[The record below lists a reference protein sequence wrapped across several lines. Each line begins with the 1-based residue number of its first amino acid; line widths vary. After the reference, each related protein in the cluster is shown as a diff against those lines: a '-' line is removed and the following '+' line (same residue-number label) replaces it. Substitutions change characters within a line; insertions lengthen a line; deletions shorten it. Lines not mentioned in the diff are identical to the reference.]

1 MISYFELNYIKRST
15 KVNYI
20 LLTLM
25 LAISCSAHTLA
36 NRLVLIN
43 NYPIIAAG
51 FIYMMVFIL
60 SDVLA
65 SYNSRELVVFFLVLE
80 ALFNLFFVSF
90 ATKISGMPYPNYFS
104 NAEAY
109 TTVFGPIPAL
119 YLANLGGTFISA
131 VIDLYI
137 FKYLYNTKK
146 WMFAPS
152 SFFSSIITIS
162 CYTYITDYFGFRNT
176 YPNHVIELTHINL
189 ITNFITL
196 FIYAII
202 GQLLVSS
209 IQKYLNR

>member
-1 MISYFELNYIKRST
+1 MISYFELNYLKRVS
-15 KVNYI
+15 KINYI
-20 LLTLM
+20 ILALM
-25 LAISCSAHTLA
+25 LAVSCAAHTVA
-36 NRLVLIN
+36 NRLVDVGG
-43 NYPIIAAG
+43 YPIISAG
-51 FIYMMVFIL
+51 FIYMQVFIL

-65 SYNSRELVVFFLVLE
+65 SYNPRKLVIFFLILE

-90 ATKISGMPYPNYFS
+90 STKISSMPYPDYFS

-109 TTVFGPIPAL
+109 TTVFGPIPVL

-137 FKYLYNTKK
+137 FKYLYNKKK
-146 WMFAPS
+146 WLFAPS
-152 SFFSSIITIS
+152 SFLSSIFTIS

-176 YPNHVIELTHINL
+176 YPEHVMELTQINL

-196 FIYAII
+196 LIYAIL
-202 GQLLVSS
+202 GQFTVVA

>member
-1 MISYFELNYIKRST
+1 MISYFELNYLKRVS
-15 KVNYI
+15 KVNYV
-20 LLTLM
+20 LLALM
-25 LAISCSAHTLA
+25 LAVSCSAHTVA
-36 NRLVLIN
+36 NRLVDIHG
-43 NYPIIAAG
+43 YPIIAAG
-51 FIYMMVFIL
+51 FIYMQVFIL

-65 SYNSRELVVFFLVLE
+65 SFNARKLVIFFLVLE
-80 ALFNLFFVSF
+80 ALFNLFFVAFS
-90 ATKISGMPYPNYFS
+90 TKISGMPYPDYFS

-109 TTVFGPIPAL
+109 NTVFGPIPML

-137 FKYLYNTKK
+137 FKYLYNTRK

-152 SFFSSIITIS
+152 SFFSSIFTIS

-176 YPNHVIELTHINL
+176 YPDHVMELTQINL

-196 FIYAII
+196 FIYAIA
-202 GQLLVSS
+202 GQVLVAS